1 MKRTVFLALA
11 MWLTAMSAAVHAQTA
26 WQKMSPGARRLALQQ
41 SRGAKASQAQP
52 THGAGRRVCA
62 FVRVADGD
70 NGVFGASGAKP
81 LAQFGD
87 IFIADVPLDGIAAL
101 AADRR
106 VNRIE
111 IERGSRPTLDS
122 IAFFTRSNPV
132 HEGEGLPQ
140 AFTGRGV
147 VMGVMDVGFDLTH
160 PTFRDPA
167 TGACRISRF
176 WDFLST
182 DTAGSHMYVGAEY
195 VGAEAVEQYAH
206 SRDAAKIYH
215 GTHTLGIA
223 AGNGCGTIYRGMAPE
238 SDICLVSNAVTDDV
252 EYIDT
257 ADYYKYT
264 YATDALGFK
273 YIFDYA
279 ESVGRPCVISF
290 SEGSEQ
296 DLRGDDILYYAVLER
311 MTGPGRIIVSS
322 AGNAGMRNTYMEK
335 PSECGRAGSFLSA
348 WGNTLAFTMKS
359 AGTFTARI
367 VLHTERGDTV
377 DVPSRRVCEA
387 ADSVFTCTIDANGTS
402 YALGVSAYPSCY
414 DSRETVYDMTITGPD
429 HIGRAVPLSLELL
442 GTGAYVEMFHGN
454 TTMGTN
460 AADPSLCAA
469 VPTHSINSPSS
480 APCVICAG
488 GTACRPVYINAD
500 GEEVVSVWGE
510 SGKRGTYSSVGPTF
524 DGRVKPEVMA
534 PGANII
540 SSMSSFYMDAQ
551 PGDSKNII
559 ERFDYG
565 GRTYGWLATGGT
577 SMSSPA
583 VGGIIALWLQA
594 NPSLSPDDIRGVLSR
609 TCTPCG
615 DYGATPNNYCGYG
628 QIDAYAGLLD
638 VLGLSSVRGIS
649 RNNPGEVNVRPIDGN
664 RLSVQFSTAAQ
675 GDVPLEIYDTTG
687 RIVAKHILTGGD
699 THYIIYTGALPG
711 GIYAVQVN
719 GAGTGTRGSVLIRK

>member
-1 MKRTVFLALA
+1 MKRTVFLLLA
-11 MWLTAMSAAVHAQTA
+11 MWLMAISAAVHAQTA
-26 WQKMSPGARRLALQQ
+26 WQKMSPGARRLVMQQ
-41 SRGAKASQAQP
+41 SRAAKAMPARVP
-52 THGAGRRVCA
+52 HGASRSVCA
-62 FVRVADGD
+62 FVRVD
-70 NGVFGASGAKP
+70 NCDSGVLDASGAKP

-87 IFIADVPLDGIAAL
+87 IFIADVPLDGIAHL

-122 IAFFTRSNPV
+122 IAFFTHSDPV
-132 HEGEGLPQ
+132 HAGEGLPQ

-182 DTAGSHMYVGAEY
+182 DTAQSNMYVGAEY
-195 VGAEAVEQYAH
+195 VGAEAVERYAH

-238 SDICLVSNAVTDDV
+238 SDICLVSNAVNDDV

-279 ESVGRPCVISF
+279 QSVGQPCVISF

-296 DLRGDDILYYAVLER
+296 DLRGDDILYYSVLER

-335 PSECGRAGSFLSA
+335 LARCNRAGSFLSA
-348 WGNTLAFTMKS
+348 WGKTLAFTMKS
-359 AGTFTARI
+359 AGAFTARI
-367 VLHTERGDTV
+367 VLHTERGDTITM
-377 DVPSRRVCEA
+377 PTWSVCEA
-387 ADSVFTCTIDANGTS
+387 ADSTLTGTLDVGGTE
-402 YALGVSAYPSCY
+402 YKFGVSAYPSCY
-414 DSRETVYDMTITGPD
+414 DSRETVYDMTITGPK
-429 HIGRAVPLSLELL
+429 HIGNAVPLSLELL
-442 GTGAYVEMFHGN
+442 GTGSHVEMFHGN
-454 TTMGTN
+454 TTMGNN
-460 AADPSLCAA
+460 AADPSLCDA

-480 APCVICAG
+480 APCVISVG
-488 GTACRPVYINAD
+488 GTACRPVYTNAD
-500 GEEVVSVWGE
+500 GGEVVSVWGE
-510 SGKRGTYSSVGPTF
+510 SGQRGTYSSVGPTF
-524 DGRVKPEVMA
+524 DGRIKPEVMA

-540 SSMSSFYMDAQ
+540 SSMSSFYMEAQ
-551 PGDSKNII
+551 PDDRKNITA
-559 ERFDYG
+559 RFDYG
-565 GRTYGWLATGGT
+565 GRTYGWFSTGGT

-594 NPSLSPDDIRGVLSR
+594 NPNLSPDDIRGVFAR

-615 DYGATPNNYCGYG
+615 DYGETPNNYCGYG

-638 VLGLSSVRGIS
+638 VLSLNSVRGIS
-649 RNNPGEVNVRPIDGN
+649 HNNPAKVRVRLLGDN
-664 RLSVQFSTAAQ
+664 RLSVQFSAVTQ
-675 GDVPLEIYDTTG
+675 SDIHIEIYDTTG
-687 RIVAKHILTGGD
+687 RAVASHTLAKGD
-699 THYIIYTGALPG
+699 THYIISTDALPC

-719 GAGTGTRGSVLIRK
+719 GAEADTRGSVLIRK

>member
-1 MKRTVFLALA
+1 MKRTVFLLIA
-11 MWLTAMSAAVHAQTA
+11 MCLMATSAAVHAQTA
-26 WQKMSPGARRLALQQ
+26 WRKMSPGARRLAQQQ
-41 SRGAKASQAQP
+41 SRAAKANPARMPSKANQS
-52 THGAGRRVCA
+52 VCA
-62 FVRVADGD
+62 FVRVANGGS
-70 NGVFGASGAKP
+70 GVFDASGAKP

-87 IFIADVPLDGIAAL
+87 IFIADVPLDGIEHL

-106 VNRIE
+106 VSRIE

-122 IAFFTRSNPV
+122 IAFFTHSYPV
-132 HEGEGLPQ
+132 HNGEGLPQ

-160 PTFRDPA
+160 PTFRDPD

-182 DTAGSHMYVGAEY
+182 DTAESHMYVGAEY
-195 VGAEAVEQYAH
+195 IGAEAVEQYAH

-238 SDICLVSNAVTDDV
+238 SDICLVSNAVNDDV

-279 ESVGRPCVISF
+279 ASVGKPCVISF

-296 DLRGDDILYYAVLER
+296 DLRGDDILYYTVLER

-335 PSECGRAGSFLSA
+335 SAECARAGSFLSA

-359 AGTFTARI
+359 AGSFTARI
-367 VLHTERGDTV
+367 VLHTERGDTITM
-377 DVPSRRVCEA
+377 PSRSVCEA
-387 ADSVFTCTIDANGTS
+387 ADSTLTCTINANGTD
-402 YALGVSAYPSCY
+402 YKIVVSAYPSCY
-414 DSRETVYDMTITGPD
+414 DNSETVYDMTITGPK
-429 HIGRAVPLSLELL
+429 HIGTATPLSLEMI
-442 GTGAYVEMFHGN
+442 GTGAKVEMFHGN

-469 VPTHSINSPSS
+469 EPTHSINSPSS
-480 APCVICAG
+480 APCVICVG
-488 GTACRPVYINAD
+488 GTACRPVYTNAD

-510 SGKRGTYSSVGPTF
+510 SGQRGNYSSVGPTF

-540 SSMSSFYMDAQ
+540 SSMSSFYMEAKPD
-551 PGDSKNII
+551 DRNNII

-565 GRTYGWLATGGT
+565 GRTYGWLSTGGT

-594 NPSLSPDDIRGVLSR
+594 NPNLSPDDIRGVFAR

-615 DYGATPNNYCGYG
+615 DYGETPNNYCGYG
-628 QIDAYAGLLD
+628 QIDAYAGLID
-638 VLGLSSVRGIS
+638 VIGLASVHGIS
-649 RNNPGEVNVRPIDGN
+649 RSNPHEVKVRLIDGN
-664 RLSVQFSTAAQ
+664 RLSVQFNQATQS
-675 GDVPLEIYDTTG
+675 DVPLQIYDTAG
-687 RIVAKHILTGGD
+687 RTVARRTLTKGD
-699 THYIIYTGALPG
+699 THYIIGIGTLPS
-711 GIYAVQVN
+711 GIYAVQVD
-719 GAGTGTRGSVLIRK
+719 GAATGTCGSVLIRK

>member
-1 MKRTVFLALA
+1 MKRLVFLSLA
-11 MWLTAMSAAVHAQTA
+11 MCLMAIHTAVSAQTA
-26 WQKMSPGARRLALQQ
+26 WQKMSPGARRLTLQQ
-41 SRGAKASQAQP
+41 SRAEKTSAARMP
-52 THGAGRRVCA
+52 HGDGRPVCA
-62 FVRVADGD
+62 FVRVANGD
-70 NGVFGASGAKP
+70 SSVFVATGAKP

-87 IFIADVPLDGIAAL
+87 IFIADVPLDGIGKL

-122 IAFFTRSNPV
+122 IAFFTHSDPV
-132 HEGEGLPQ
+132 HAGEGLPQ

-147 VMGVMDVGFDLTH
+147 VMGVMDVGFDFTH
-160 PTFRDPA
+160 PTFRDPV
-167 TGACRISRF
+167 TGACRISRV

-182 DTAGSHMYVGAEY
+182 DTASSNMYVGAEY

-223 AGNGCGTIYRGMAPE
+223 AGNGCGTVYRGMAPE
-238 SDICLVSNAVTDDV
+238 SDICLVSNAVNDDV

-279 ESVGRPCVISF
+279 ASVGQPCVISF

-296 DLRGDDILYYAVLER
+296 DLRGDDILYYTVLER

-335 PSECGRAGSFLSA
+335 SAECGRAGSFLSA
-348 WGNTLAFTMKS
+348 WGKTLSFTMKS
-359 AGTFTARI
+359 AGAFTARI
-367 VLHTERGDTV
+367 VIHSERGDTITV
-377 DVPSRRVCEA
+377 QSRSVCEA
-387 ADSVFTCTIDANGTS
+387 ADSTLSCTLSADGTD
-402 YALGVSAYPSCY
+402 YTIGVSAYPSCY
-414 DSRETVYDMTITGPD
+414 DSRETVYDMTITGPK
-429 HIGRAVPLSLELL
+429 HIGTTVPLSLELL
-442 GTGAYVEMFHGN
+442 DTGALVEMFHGN
-454 TTMGTN
+454 TTMATN
-460 AADPSLCAA
+460 PADPSLSAA
-469 VPTHSINSPSS
+469 VPTHSINSPAS
-480 APCVICAG
+480 APCVICVG
-488 GTACRPVYINAD
+488 GTACRPTYTNAD

-510 SGKRGTYSSVGPTF
+510 SGQRGNYSSVGPTF
-524 DGRVKPEVMA
+524 DGRIKPEVMA

-540 SSMSSFYMDAQ
+540 SAMSSFYMESQ
-551 PGDSKNII
+551 PDDRKNIT

-565 GRTYGWLATGGT
+565 GRTYGWFSTGGT

-594 NPSLSPDDIRGVLSR
+594 NPNLSPDDIRGVLAR

-615 DYGATPNNYCGYG
+615 DYGETPNNYIGYG
-628 QIDAYAGLLD
+628 QIDAYAGLID
-638 VLGLSSVRGIS
+638 VLGLSAVHGIS
-649 RNNPGEVNVRPIDGN
+649 RNNPHEVTVRPVGGN
-664 RLSVQFSTAAQ
+664 RLSVTFGAATQSNTA
-675 GDVPLEIYDTTG
+675 LKIYDTAG
-687 RIVAKHILTGGD
+687 RTVAKHTLRSGN
-699 THYIIYTGALPG
+699 THYIINTDALPD

-719 GAGTGTRGSVLIRK
+719 GAEKGTRGSVLIRK